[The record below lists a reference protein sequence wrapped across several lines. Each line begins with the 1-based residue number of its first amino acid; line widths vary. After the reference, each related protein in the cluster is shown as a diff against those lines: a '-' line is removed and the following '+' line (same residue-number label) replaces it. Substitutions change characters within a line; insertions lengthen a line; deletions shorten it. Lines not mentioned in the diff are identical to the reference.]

1 MMMLLDQAVTPLALL
16 VLRKDS
22 SGSWSAPVQVAR
34 DAARVGSWL
43 PDGRSFVYASSRG
56 DVLVASVDGGSPR
69 IVYSPAPGSTTD
81 PVPTGSVLAPADG
94 RTFYF
99 KSHSREGIASIW
111 SVPAGGGRP
120 RQIVRFDAARPSI
133 RADFAV
139 GAGRIFFTIEERQ
152 ANIVVGEL
160 IRPPK

>member
-1 MMMLLDQAVTPLALL
+1 MLLDQAVAPPELL
-16 VLRKDS
+16 VLRKEP
-22 SGSWSAPVQVAR
+22 SGSWGEPVQVGGGG
-34 DAARVGSWL
+34 RVGSWL
-43 PDGRSFVYASSRG
+43 PDGRSFVYASSKG

-69 IVYSPAPGSTTD
+69 IVYSPTPGSTMD
-81 PVPTGSVLAPADG
+81 PIPTGSVLASADG

-99 KSHSREGIASIW
+99 KSHNREGLASIW
-111 SVPAGGGRP
+111 SVPAAGGRR

-160 IRPPK
+160 TRPPK